1 MHTRGCRV
9 GGPGVEQGP
18 QAAHI
23 DPTAGEQGSSYIGQA
38 TWKHTQTA
46 FQAQPQGWVSPLRPT
61 LAPCHRPLWAQLLH
75 VDSCFKPALFPRVIF
90 CT

>member
-38 TWKHTQTA
+38 TWKHTQT
-46 FQAQPQGWVSPLRPT
+46 QPSRPNHRGG
-61 LAPCHRPLWAQLLH
+61 CHL
-75 VDSCFKPALFPRVIF
+75 
-90 CT
+90 